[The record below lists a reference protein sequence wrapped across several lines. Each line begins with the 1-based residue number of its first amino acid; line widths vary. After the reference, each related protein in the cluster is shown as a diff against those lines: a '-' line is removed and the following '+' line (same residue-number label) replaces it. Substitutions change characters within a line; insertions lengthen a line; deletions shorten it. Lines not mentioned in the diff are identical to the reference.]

1 MAELAHCLI
10 FKNFLNMGFSWKDM
24 TKLSCYKQK
33 QNNNNKCKTLKIYL
47 GCVVLLEINILIM
60 LDLLN
65 IGSSLCISAS
75 SLLLLLSSMGA
86 RVVAWGPLIHVR
98 KGSET

>member
-10 FKNFLNMGFSWKDM
+10 FKNFLNVGFSWKDM

-33 QNNNNKCKTLKIYL
+33 QNNNKCKTLKIYL
-47 GCVVLLEINILIM
+47 GCVVLLEINILFM

-75 SLLLLLSSMGA
+75 SFLLLLSSTGA
-86 RVVAWGPLIHVR
+86 RVVAWGSLIHVR

>member
-1 MAELAHCLI
+1 
-10 FKNFLNMGFSWKDM
+10 MGFSWKDM

-75 SLLLLLSSMGA
+75 SLLLLLSSTGA
-86 RVVAWGPLIHVR
+86 RGCSLGSTDTCQ
-98 KGSET
+98 KGK